1 MLQVLL
7 CCPPSIIDGRDCFG
21 ADWGSSN
28 NGHGKGGASSFTILC
43 IASSNQ
49 RVLPRIHLT
58 TSTAHFIG
66 LMPQFPHFI
75 TEDPPTSYDSGI
87 SNNNDSQHVQWDDC
101 YEDEDDGYRYS
112 QYHQQ
117 MQEEKGRRQSK

>member
-1 MLQVLL
+1 
-7 CCPPSIIDGRDCFG
+7 
-21 ADWGSSN
+21 
-28 NGHGKGGASSFTILC
+28 
-43 IASSNQ
+43 
-49 RVLPRIHLT
+49 
-58 TSTAHFIG
+58 
-66 LMPQFPHFI
+66 MPQFPHFI

-117 MQEEKGRRQSK
+117 MQEEKGRRQSKWQNEEMSSPLLVDKQNNIMASLYQQSLVHGGGV